1 MTDAP
6 LVAWAS
12 PSPLPEDGLHV
23 WRIGLS
29 ATPSPLDAI
38 ALPADEV
45 GRAERLVDPAARRR
59 FLALRQATRAILAR
73 YVGAAP
79 AALRFERQARGKP
92 VLAEPASD
100 WHFNL
105 TDSRDLALL
114 ALSRDGPV
122 GIDLE
127 FLRPVPRR
135 DGIVRRLFAAEV
147 ADALARSPVA
157 ERDALFFRHWTAFEA
172 RQKATGAGLAG
183 PRADPADWQVRH
195 FVPAPDCLA
204 AVAHGPARA
213 PRLWFF
219 SFAG

>member
-6 LVAWAS
+6 LVAWTR
-12 PSPLPEDGLHV
+12 PSALPDDGLHV

-29 ATPSPLDAI
+29 AAPSPLDAI

-79 AALRFERQARGKP
+79 AALRFARQARGKP
-92 VLAEPASD
+92 VLAAPASD

-114 ALSRDGPV
+114 AVSRDGPV

-135 DGIVRRLFAAEV
+135 DGIVRRLFATEV
-147 ADALARSPVA
+147 ADALAGAPAA

-172 RQKATGAGLAG
+172 RQKATGAGLGG

-195 FVPAPDCLA
+195 FAPAPDCLA
-204 AVAHGPARA
+204 ALAHPPAVA

-219 SFAG
+219 HFIG